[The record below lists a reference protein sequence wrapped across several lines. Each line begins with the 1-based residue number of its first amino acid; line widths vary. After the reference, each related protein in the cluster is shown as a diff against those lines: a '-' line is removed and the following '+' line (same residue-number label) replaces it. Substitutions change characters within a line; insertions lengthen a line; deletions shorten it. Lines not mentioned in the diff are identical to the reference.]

1 MDVIDE
7 FQSVFRRAER
17 PRFRYRR
24 PQLESALLV
33 TDRNAVEAARLRDVV
48 VGFADR
54 LGELDWRIVLDEDY
68 HTASELLEL
77 VHEAQPDLVVTYRY
91 LDEHGLIPHHALGVY
106 VELVAQC
113 SPAPV
118 LLLPASGATDFP
130 VPSELPACREVIVVT
145 DYLTGD
151 DRLVNY
157 GAALSPADGKLIL
170 AHIED
175 SVTFRRYMQA
185 VARIPDVPTD
195 LFREQLARQLLHDA
209 ERYAQSA
216 AEALAGVCP
225 RLNVQSV
232 VRFGRSLRH
241 YAELISEHRADL
253 VVFNTQAEDQ
263 HAMSG
268 LSYSMAT
275 EFSHVPLLLVTP
287 SVQPA
292 GAAGKDDN

>member
-17 PRFRYRR
+17 PHFRYDR
-24 PQLESALLV
+24 PSLRSVLLV
-33 TDRNAVEAARLRDVV
+33 TDRNRADAARIRDLATAYCGTLSTCRWEFVV
-48 VGFADR
+48 
-54 LGELDWRIVLDEDY
+54 DEDY
-68 HTASELLEL
+68 RKAAELLEI
-77 VHEAQPDLVVTYRY
+77 VRSARPDLVVTYRY

-106 VELVAQC
+106 VELLAQC

-118 LLLPASGATDFP
+118 LLLPASGRTDFP
-130 VPSELPACREVIVVT
+130 VPSELPQCREVIVVT

-157 GAALSPADGKLIL
+157 GAALAPDDGKLVL
-170 AHIED
+170 SHIED
-175 SVTFRRYMQA
+175 SVTFRRYMRA
-185 VARIPDVPTD
+185 VERIPDVPTEP
-195 LFREQLARQLLHDA
+195 LRQQLSQQLLHDA
-209 ERYAQSA
+209 ERYADSA
-216 AEALAGVCP
+216 AEALRGARPGLRVE
-225 RLNVQSV
+225 SV

-241 YAELISEHRADL
+241 YAELIAEYTADL

-287 SVQPA
+287 PVE
-292 GAAGKDDN
+292 D

>member
-17 PRFRYRR
+17 PQFRYRQ
-24 PQLESALLV
+24 PQLKSALLV
-33 TDRNAVEAARLRDVV
+33 TDRDAEEAARLHRVV
-48 VGFADR
+48 VGFSER
-54 LGELDWRIVLDEDY
+54 LGALDWHIVVDEDY
-68 HTASELLEL
+68 SRATELLEL
-77 VHEAQPDLVVTYRY
+77 VRAAEPDLVVTYRY
-91 LDEHGLIPHHALGVY
+91 LDEQGLIPHHALGVY
-106 VELVAQC
+106 VELLAQC

-118 LLLPASGATDFP
+118 LLLPASGTTEFP
-130 VPSELPACREVIVVT
+130 IPSELPVCREVIVVT

-157 GAALSPADGKLIL
+157 AAALSPAEGKLVL

-195 LFREQLARQLLHDA
+195 LLRQQLAQQLLHDA
-209 ERYAQSA
+209 DRYARSA
-216 AEALAGVCP
+216 AEVLSATRPQLDV
-225 RLNVQSV
+225 RSV

-241 YAELISEHRADL
+241 YAELISEYAADL
-253 VVFNTQAEDQ
+253 VVFNTQAEEQ

-287 SVQPA
+287 STEPS
-292 GAAGKDDN
+292 GSNDG